1 MNFLIYFWLL
11 TVFLF
16 IYNLG
21 RSYFTIGPVV
31 RNWICTEKWKYYQGL
46 DREKFFIFL
55 FITFLSIVFAHVF
68 IPKILRSENYIDL
81 IYYLSVSFL
90 LQISM
95 TVVLECKA
103 PYSPFI
109 MFKNFVKHNFDFKIS
124 NFKYVEISNAKV
136 RRFIKKQKFQD
147 RKQLIWYN
155 TILDAFEKSNNNI
168 NEVKKVVTE
177 NRFLLTQSEF
187 IFEVKKSSNLTL
199 PNIIEEYSISVESLN
214 VVKDFLYRN
223 KISGKIIFTKSAKN
237 GPSVKEMFN
246 FFSTFTNVFEMY
258 KNDKITQEEVKNIM
272 NEIVV
277 GTYKNNPKKNPIS
290 KDNIS
295 NYIPKKNL
303 GIKKGVI

>member
-1 MNFLIYFWLL
+1 MDLLIYFWLVTL
-11 TVFLF
+11 FLF

-21 RSYFTIGPVV
+21 RGYFTIGPVV
-31 RNWICTEKWKYYQGL
+31 NNWIWTEKWYYYRGL
-46 DREKFFIFL
+46 NRDKFLIFL
-55 FITFLSIVFAHVF
+55 FITFLSFVFAYLF
-68 IPKILRSENYIDL
+68 IPEILRSENWFDVITSL
-81 IYYLSVSFL
+81 TISFL

-95 TVVLECKA
+95 TIILERKA
-103 PYSPFI
+103 PHSPFV
-109 MFKNFVKHNFDFKIS
+109 MFKNFVKHNFDFKIG
-124 NFKYVEISNAKV
+124 NFKNVEISKTKV
-136 RRFIKKQKFQD
+136 NRYTKKQKFQK
-147 RKQLIWYN
+147 RKQFIRN
-155 TILDAFEKSNNNI
+155 NIILEAIEKSNNNI

-199 PNIIEEYSISVESLN
+199 PNIIEEYSISIESLN

-223 KISGKIIFTKSAKN
+223 KISGKIIFTKSARN

-303 GIKKGVI
+303 DIKKGVI

>member
-1 MNFLIYFWLL
+1 MDLLIYFWLVTL
-11 TVFLF
+11 FLF

-21 RSYFTIGPVV
+21 RGYFTIGPVV
-31 RNWICTEKWKYYQGL
+31 NNWIWTEKWYYYRGL
-46 DREKFFIFL
+46 NRDKFLIFL
-55 FITFLSIVFAHVF
+55 FITFLSFVFAYLF
-68 IPKILRSENYIDL
+68 IPEILRSENWFDVITSL
-81 IYYLSVSFL
+81 TISFL

-95 TVVLECKA
+95 TIILECKA
-103 PYSPFI
+103 PHSPFV
-109 MFKNFVKHNFDFKIS
+109 MFKNFVKHNFDFKIG
-124 NFKYVEISNAKV
+124 NFKNVEISKTKV
-136 RRFIKKQKFQD
+136 NRYTKKQKFQK
-147 RKQLIWYN
+147 RKQFIRN
-155 TILDAFEKSNNNI
+155 NIILEAIEKSNNNI

-199 PNIIEEYSISVESLN
+199 PNIIEEYSISIESLN

-223 KISGKIIFTKSAKN
+223 KISGKIIFTKSARN